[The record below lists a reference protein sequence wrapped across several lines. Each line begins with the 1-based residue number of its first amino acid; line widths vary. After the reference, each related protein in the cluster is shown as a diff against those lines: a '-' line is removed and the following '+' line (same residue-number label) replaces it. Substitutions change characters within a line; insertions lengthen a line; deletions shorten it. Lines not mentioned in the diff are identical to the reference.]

1 METGACGQC
10 LEGEARVSCRR
21 QAHLEEGGE
30 AESSGDSQS
39 WDSKGTASAI
49 VVSIAGK
56 SVSDSSCSFH
66 VYKLWIVT
74 ASQGSD
80 ALMFTS
86 RLETPWIST

>member
-1 METGACGQC
+1 MGSVGKGKPGSLA
-10 LEGEARVSCRR
+10 EGRHTWRIA
-21 QAHLEEGGE
+21 EEGGE

-39 WDSKGTASAI
+39 WDSKGTASVL

-66 VYKLWIVT
+66 VYKMWIVT